1 MPGMKLNAVVLT
13 FVERLVA
20 IGINDNTHPLGWNRK
35 DGSWTAG
42 SVGVYVGKGGEQ
54 GGGGVI
60 DVAMASQQTE
70 RDCEGLFPERLLAWA
85 DGDVARGGADR
96 TTEEVVEAN
105 DGGVVDGD
113 GFDARGIIDAHFD
126 GCGYGR

>member
-1 MPGMKLNAVVLT
+1 MELDAVVLM
-13 FVERLVA
+13 FVEWLIA
-20 IGINDNTHPLGWNRK
+20 IGFNDDTHPLGWNGK

-54 GGGGVI
+54 GGEGVI

-96 TTEEVVEAN
+96 TTEEVVVKD
-105 DGGVVDGD
+105 DGGIVDGD

>member
-1 MPGMKLNAVVLT
+1 M
-13 FVERLVA
+13 
-20 IGINDNTHPLGWNRK
+20 
-35 DGSWTAG
+35 
-42 SVGVYVGKGGEQ
+42 SVKEESKGFEGLR
-54 GGGGVI
+54 GVI

-85 DGDVARGGADR
+85 DSDAALAFLHR
-96 TTEEVVEAN
+96 TTKEVVAAN

-126 GCGYGR
+126 GCRYGR

>member
-1 MPGMKLNAVVLT
+1 MKLDAVVLT

-20 IGINDNTHPLGWNRK
+20 ISINDSTHPLGWNRE

-42 SVGVYVGKGGEQ
+42 SVGVYVSKGGEQ
-54 GGGGVI
+54 GGVI

-70 RDCEGLFPERLLAWA
+70 RDCEGLFPKRLLAWA

-96 TTEEVVEAN
+96 TTEEVVVKD
-105 DGGVVDGD
+105 DGGIVDGD